1 MEEKKEMSIFDRQSE
16 EFIDEA
22 IRTIALTNENGIE
35 LLKNNLAIML
45 NGCFRKGIDAA
56 WPWVL
61 VNESDGTEKPFGT
74 YGEVPTDMAEDDV
87 MEQFKE
93 EFETELNSLIE
104 TYLDLSEYASYEEF
118 EKAYDD
124 DKVEIDPIITGLY
137 DNLYLHNR
145 YTGYDSHYDEDFGD
159 DVTSIM
165 DYICEE
171 WDNLK

>member
-1 MEEKKEMSIFDRQSE
+1 MKEEFKKDAEVIVEIANERGIDNIKSIVEKKMKQSYDEGYRQ
-16 EFIDEA
+16 
-22 IRTIALTNENGIE
+22 
-35 LLKNNLAIML
+35 
-45 NGCFRKGIDAA
+45 GIDAA

-61 VNESDGTEKPFGT
+61 VNENDGTEKPFGT
-74 YGEVPTDMAEDDV
+74 FGEVPTDMAEDDV

-93 EFETELNSLIE
+93 EFETELRSLIE
-104 TYLDLSEYASYEEF
+104 TYLDLSDYSTFEEF

-137 DNLYLHNR
+137 DSLYLHNR

-159 DVTSIM
+159 NVTSIM

>member
-1 MEEKKEMSIFDRQSE
+1 MKSIFE
-16 EFIDEA
+16 ENAAHIIEVA
-22 IRTIALTNENGIE
+22 KNEGIE
-35 LLKNNLAIML
+35 NVESVIKHTLEHFYQEGLS
-45 NGCFRKGIDAA
+45 KGIDDA

-61 VNESDGTEKPFGT
+61 VNENDGTEKPFGT

-124 DKVEIDPIITGLY
+124 DKVEIEPIITGLY

-159 DVTSIM
+159 NVTSIM
-165 DYICEE
+165 DYICNE

>member
-1 MEEKKEMSIFDRQSE
+1 MKEKRFEET
-16 EFIDEA
+16 A
-22 IRTIALTNENGIE
+22 ALIVEVAKNKGIE
-35 LLKNNLAIML
+35 NVENTIELTLERFYAD
-45 NGCFRKGIDAA
+45 GVTDGINQA

-61 VNESDGTEKPFGT
+61 VNENDGTEKPFGT

-118 EKAYDD
+118 EKAYND

-159 DVTSIM
+159 NVTSIM